1 MSRLTAGNLFRV
13 FLAFLFGLF
22 VAFYVLVIGLGA
34 KNKKVILEGL
44 LYAAVFIAA
53 VSFSGASGAFA
64 GFAVMGLSAVR
75 SYMLRDLWLPRRV
88 RKSLRGDTV
97 QAQSPTLP
105 LSQPYPYPYPT
116 PAPAPAATSLAGPSD
131 DLSIALA
138 WVSSQAKQNKH
149 RLPADTYVT
158 ILETCQM
165 LDSVI
170 DAENRQPSADARFEY
185 ELKAVVTEYLPAVLQ
200 GFLAIPPSMVDNR
213 QPNGRTPNEELV
225 EQLRLLLGQAE
236 TLHSTRHSQTSADLT
251 TTGNFLR
258 ERFGHHQPGG
268 FDFGIK

>member
-1 MSRLTAGNLFRV
+1 MSRLTPGNILRV
-13 FLAFLFGLF
+13 ALAFVFWLFA
-22 VAFYVLVIGLGA
+22 AFYVLVIGVGA
-34 KNKKVILEGL
+34 RNRKVILEGL
-44 LYAAVFIAA
+44 LYAAAFIAA
-53 VSFSGASGAFA
+53 VSLSGASGAFA
-64 GFAVMGLSAVR
+64 GFAVMGLSALR

-88 RKSLRGDTV
+88 PKSRRGDTV
-97 QAQSPTLP
+97 QAHAPMPPASR
-105 LSQPYPYPYPT
+105 PY
-116 PAPAPAATSLAGPSD
+116 PAATSLAGPPE
-131 DLSIALA
+131 DLSTALA
-138 WVSSQAKQNKH
+138 WVGSQARQHKH

-158 ILETCQM
+158 LLETCQM

-170 DAENRQPSADARFEY
+170 DAERRQPSADARFEY
-185 ELKAVVTEYLPAVLQ
+185 ELDAVVREYLPAVLR
-200 GFLAIPPSMVDNR
+200 GFLAIAPSMVDNR

>member
-1 MSRLTAGNLFRV
+1 MSRLTAGNLVRV
-13 FLAFLFGLF
+13 ALAFVFWLFA
-22 VAFYVLVIGLGA
+22 AFYVLVIGVGA
-34 KNKKVILEGL
+34 RNRKVILEGL
-44 LYAAVFIAA
+44 LYAAAFIAA
-53 VSFSGASGAFA
+53 VSLSGASGVFA

-75 SYMLRDLWLPRRV
+75 SYMLRDLWLPGRV
-88 RKSLRGDTV
+88 PKSRRGDTV
-97 QAQSPTLP
+97 QAQSPTIP
-105 LSQPYPYPYPT
+105 LSHPYPYPA
-116 PAPAPAATSLAGPSD
+116 PAPPPAATSLAGPPE
-131 DLSIALA
+131 DLSTALA
-138 WVSSQAKQNKH
+138 WVGSQARQHKH
-149 RLPADTYVT
+149 RLPGDTYVT

-170 DAENRQPSADARFEY
+170 DAERRQPSADARFEY
-185 ELKAVVTEYLPAVLQ
+185 ELDAVVREYLPAVLR

-236 TLHSTRHSQTSADLT
+236 ALHSTRHSQSSADLT

>member
-1 MSRLTAGNLFRV
+1 MSRITAGNV
-13 FLAFLFGLF
+13 FKVALAVAFSLF
-22 VAFYVLVIGLGA
+22 VAFYVLVIGMGA
-34 KNKKVILEGL
+34 KNKKVILEGG

-53 VSFSGASGAFA
+53 VSLSGAGGALA
-64 GFAVMGLSAVR
+64 GLAAMGLSAVR

-88 RKSLRGDTV
+88 RRPQHGATL
-97 QAQSPTLP
+97 QAHAPTQAPSQQS
-105 LSQPYPYPYPT
+105 
-116 PAPAPAATSLAGPSD
+116 PAATSLTRSPD
-131 DLSIALA
+131 ELSTALT

-149 RLPADTYVT
+149 RLPGDTYVT

-165 LDSVI
+165 LDSVV
-170 DAENRQPSADARFEY
+170 DAESRQPSGDARFEY
-185 ELKAVVTEYLPAVLQ
+185 ELEAMVREYLPTVLR

-251 TTGNFLR
+251 STGNFLR
-258 ERFGHHQPGG
+258 ERFGHHQQGG